1 MVILLLVFFLFKPSS
16 ILPSTVKPQLKLN
29 GAELSLIVQWYTTHP
44 DPPKYSYLKSKL
56 YQLCSSL
63 SGASGMEDNL
73 TGRREKGL
81 TGRRPHRK
89 ITSQEDDLT
98 GRWPHRKKTLQE
110 DDLTGRGPHWKKTLQ
125 EDNLTGRQIPWRW
138 FHRNMTSQ
146 EDNLKWKQLKRK
158 TTSQEDHLNETHQ
171 SRNNS

>member
-16 ILPSTVKPQLKLN
+16 ILPSSVKPQLKLN

-44 DPPKYSYLKSKL
+44 NPPDKYNYLKSKL

-73 TGRREKGL
+73 TGRRPQGK
-81 TGRRPHRK
+81 TASRRD
-89 ITSQEDDLT
+89 TSQEDDLT
-98 GRWPHRKKTLQE
+98 GIWPHSKKTLQE

-146 EDNLKWKQLKRK
+146 EDNLKWRQLKRK
-158 TTSQEDHLNETHQ
+158 TTSQEDHLNETQ
-171 SRNNS
+171 